1 MSLTLC
7 GCRFLMFLRQKR
19 RITAKGVN
27 SAHMPR
33 ACGITFCMRMTGL
46 RTAWC
51 MVKDFCKENRKS
63 VISFCALFAL
73 GIVLGIFITINAA
86 GGEFERIARA
96 DMEFGAVKVFFTASF
111 TVLIG
116 YGILLLAACAP
127 ALAIVSLLAFALL
140 GYYFGKYMCLLVAVY
155 GITGTV
161 NMIVIY
167 IPFFLVTFVCMAV
180 AGARAASAVGCNRVR
195 ASALSLLKI
204 YGVNT
209 AVDFVIFV
217 IIGSFVKVIVVGF

>member
-1 MSLTLC
+1 
-7 GCRFLMFLRQKR
+7 
-19 RITAKGVN
+19 
-27 SAHMPR
+27 
-33 ACGITFCMRMTGL
+33 
-46 RTAWC
+46 
-51 MVKDFCKENRKS
+51 
-63 VISFCALFAL
+63 
-73 GIVLGIFITINAA
+73 
-86 GGEFERIARA
+86 
-96 DMEFGAVKVFFTASF
+96 
-111 TVLIG
+111 
-116 YGILLLAACAP
+116 
-127 ALAIVSLLAFALL
+127 
-140 GYYFGKYMCLLVAVY
+140 MCLLVAVY

-209 AVDFVIFV
+209 AADFVIFV